1 MKVLFVCTGNVCR
14 SAAAE
19 ALLRRYGAAAGF
31 EARSRG
37 TAAQPYYRMP
47 AQVEFFLKAEGVAD
61 AAHKAALVAEA
72 DIDWADLVLVM
83 ETRHEALLADKFPQS
98 MRKTKLFLDY
108 CGAGG
113 DLPDP
118 MGGSDEGYARI
129 MNTIKGCVLAFIKKA
144 AK

>member
-47 AQVEFFLKAEGVAD
+47 AQVEAFLKAEGVTD
-61 AAHKAALVAEA
+61 TAHKAALVAEA

-83 ETRHEALLADKFPQS
+83 ESRHEALLADKFPQS
-98 MRKTKLFLDY
+98 MRKMKLFLDY

-118 MGGSDEGYARI
+118 MGGSDEDYARI
-129 MNTIKGCVLAFIKKA
+129 MKAIRDCVLAFIRKA

>member
-47 AQVEFFLKAEGVAD
+47 AQVAAFLKAEGAE
-61 AAHKAALVAEA
+61 AEAHKACLVTEA

-83 ETRHEALLADKFPQS
+83 EARHEALLADKFPQS
-98 MRKTKLFLDY
+98 MRKMKLFLDY

-129 MNTIKGCVLAFIKKA
+129 MKIVKDGVLELVKKA

>member
-19 ALLRRYGAAAGF
+19 KLLRLYSGAAF

-47 AQVEFFLKAEGVAD
+47 AQVESFLKAEGVAD
-61 AAHKAALVAEA
+61 TAHKASLVTET
-72 DIDWADLVLVM
+72 DIDWADLVLAM
-83 ETRHEALLADKFPQS
+83 EAHHEALLAEKFPQS

-113 DLPDP
+113 GLPDP
-118 MGGSDEGYARI
+118 MGGSDENYARI
-129 MNTIKGCVLAFIKKA
+129 MEIIKDGVLELVKKA